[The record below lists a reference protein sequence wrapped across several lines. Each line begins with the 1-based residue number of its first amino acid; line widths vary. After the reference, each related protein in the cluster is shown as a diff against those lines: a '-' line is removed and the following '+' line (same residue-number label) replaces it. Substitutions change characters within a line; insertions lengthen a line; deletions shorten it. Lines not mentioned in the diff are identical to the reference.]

1 MAGYFSTVEL
11 NSALSS
17 LSSKLTEKANP
28 ANLYPVLK
36 KPTSGSEEPT
46 PGYVYQVV
54 IEFSFESPDNSRH
67 LVDYLTKRL
76 QRPSPHG
83 VLKTLKTINHLVLKG
98 SRDFR
103 NSLRENDEH
112 IKNAPDYA
120 GQNPAY
126 TGY

>member
-1 MAGYFSTVEL
+1 M
-11 NSALSS
+11 
-17 LSSKLTEKANP
+17 
-28 ANLYPVLK
+28 
-36 KPTSGSEEPT
+36 
-46 PGYVYQVV
+46 
-54 IEFSFESPDNSRH
+54 IEFSFESSDNSRH

-103 NSLRENDEH
+103 NCLRENDEH
-112 IKNAPDYA
+112 IKNASDYA

-126 TGY
+126 TGNTFYLIFAVNIMKCFIY

>member
-1 MAGYFSTVEL
+1 M
-11 NSALSS
+11 
-17 LSSKLTEKANP
+17 
-28 ANLYPVLK
+28 
-36 KPTSGSEEPT
+36 
-46 PGYVYQVV
+46 YVVKGFFQVV
-54 IEFSFESPDNSRH
+54 IEFSFESSDNSRH

-83 VLKTLKTINHLVLKG
+83 VLKTLKTINHLVSKG

-126 TGY
+126 TG